1 MADLEFDQ
9 EGKERWAAMVDR
21 LGLKGQRK
29 GENIE
34 AKPIPFVAMNRT
46 LQNAIATLCP
56 SECSVEDY
64 GFDAIPLEALELI
77 QIAKDCGRFSKIVV
91 AWDEK
96 SPDPVAMGIT
106 GAWRAVNSS
115 WNTIGNYETEAD
127 AKAAK
132 GVYNVSFQE
141 SGRFL
146 IARWGAEFRALS
158 QLIQDA
164 KERFIREKT
173 NEAKKQIADW
183 SHKLATVDLEATE
196 VFG

>member
-1 MADLEFDQ
+1 MTTQSYLRPEMADLEFDQ

-91 AWDEK
+91 AW
-96 SPDPVAMGIT
+96 
-106 GAWRAVNSS
+106 RAVNSS

-183 SHKLATVDLEATE
+183 SQKLATVDLEATE